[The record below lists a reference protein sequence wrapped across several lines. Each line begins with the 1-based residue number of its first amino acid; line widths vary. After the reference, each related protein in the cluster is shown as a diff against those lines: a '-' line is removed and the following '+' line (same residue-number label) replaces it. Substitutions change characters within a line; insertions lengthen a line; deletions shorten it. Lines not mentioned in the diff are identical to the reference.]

1 MKANDTSHRTAAD
14 RSLLGRLG
22 RFTVRRRWYV
32 IGAWAVLLAV
42 MASFASGLTDRLGSG
57 GFEVPGSQSLAV
69 QRDLENRF
77 ANQFPTTALVTVH
90 SRSSTVDDPAYRAVV
105 EGIAGRVRAIPN
117 VGAVESFASTG
128 SPAFVSPDRRTTYL
142 VAGLEGSQNTQLE
155 TVPTVAEASRTG
167 VPSGFEVETGGGA
180 AFYQRLNEISRHDL
194 ERAELV
200 SFPITLLVLLLAF
213 TSLVAAGLPIML
225 ALVSLG
231 VTLGALYFLA
241 GITDMN
247 VYVTN
252 TASIVG
258 IGVGIDYALFV
269 VTRFREEL
277 RRGRSVAE
285 AVPVTL
291 ATSGRAVALS
301 GATVIVALAGMFLVD
316 IQAFRSMAIGSMSVV
331 AVAVLAAVTL
341 LPAVLSLVGHWV
353 DRLRLP
359 LLRPR
364 GAAGEGFWHRW
375 AVGIMRRPWA
385 FTAAALVALLV
396 MAVPFAG
403 IRLGQPGA
411 AILPADESPRLATE
425 RLAAEFGAG
434 VTGPMEILV
443 DTPGGAGTRAN
454 LERVDRLT
462 RAVQADQAVVAV
474 QSLTAVLPRA
484 GLDAHATLYADGP
497 QGVDPRLAPA
507 VTGLAN
513 WDRGADLARITVVTR
528 DAPESE
534 AAEDL
539 VDRVRDQYVPA
550 AALESQARVGGATAL
565 NLDLAREI
573 SGQLPVVVLA
583 VLALSFVLLAMAFRS
598 LVLPLQAIAMN
609 LLSVGAA
616 YGLIVAVFQW
626 GWGEQLL
633 GFTSEGHIEVFVP
646 LFLFSILFG
655 LSMDY
660 EVFLLSRIREE
671 YLRSGDNELAVA
683 RGLENTARTI
693 TSAAL
698 VMVTVFAAFAA
709 GRLVPFK
716 EMGFGLAVA
725 VLIDATLVRTILV
738 PAVMRLVGR
747 RNWWMPRAV
756 DRWLPTIA
764 LETSSE
770 ERPADRPR
778 APASRV

>member
-1 MKANDTSHRTAAD
+1 MN
-14 RSLLGRLG
+14 SLLGRLG
-22 RFTVRRRWYV
+22 SFTVRRRWYV
-32 IGAWAVLLAV
+32 IGAWVVLLAV
-42 MASFASGLTDRLGSG
+42 MASFASGLQDRLGSG

-69 QRDLENRF
+69 QRDLEHRF

-90 SRSSTVDDPAYRAVV
+90 DQARTVDDPAFRAVV
-105 EGIAGRVRAIPN
+105 EGVATR
-117 VGAVESFASTG
+117 VGAVPGVGGVSSFLSTG

-142 VAGLEGSQNTQLE
+142 VAGLTGDQNAQLA
-155 TVPTVAEASRTG
+155 TVPSVAEAAREG
-167 VPSGFEVETGGGA
+167 VPATVEVETGGAA
-180 AFYQRLNEISRHDL
+180 AFYERLNEISRHDL
-194 ERAELV
+194 EQAERV
-200 SFPITLLVLLLAF
+200 SFPITLIVLLLAF

-277 RRGRSVAE
+277 RRGRPVAE
-285 AVPVTL
+285 AVPITL

-331 AVAVLAAVTL
+331 AVAVLAAITL

-353 DRLRLP
+353 DRLRIP
-359 LLRPR
+359 VLRPR
-364 GAAGEGFWHRW
+364 VAEGEGFWHRW
-375 AVGIMRRPWA
+375 ALRIMRRPWA
-385 FTAAALVALLV
+385 FIAAALAVLLV
-396 MAVPFAG
+396 LAVPFAG

-411 AILPADESPRLATE
+411 AILPADESPRLASE

-462 RAVQADQAVVAV
+462 RALKGDEAAVSV

-484 GLDAHATLYADGP
+484 DLDAYTKLYAG
-497 QGVDPRLAPA
+497 GLKGIDPELAPA
-507 VTGLAN
+507 VAGLAN

-534 AAEDL
+534 AAEGL
-539 VDRVRDQYVPA
+539 VDRVRDEYIPA
-550 AALESQARVGGATAL
+550 AGLAGQARVGGSTAN

-671 YLRSGDNELAVA
+671 YLRTGDNQLAVA
-683 RGLENTARTI
+683 RGLESTARTI

-747 RNWWMPRAV
+747 WNWWMPAWL
-756 DRWLPTIA
+756 DRWLPRIA
-764 LETSSE
+764 LETADEAQPSHRTRE
-770 ERPADRPR
+770 PAGI
-778 APASRV
+778 

>member
-1 MKANDTSHRTAAD
+1 MN
-14 RSLLGRLG
+14 SLLGRLG
-22 RFTVRRRWYV
+22 AFTVRRRWFV

-69 QRDLENRF
+69 QRDLEQRF
-77 ANQFPTTALVTVH
+77 ANQFPTTALVTVLDGA
-90 SRSSTVDDPAYRAVV
+90 RTVDDPAFRAVV
-105 EGIAGRVRAIPN
+105 EGIATRVGEVPD
-117 VGAVESFASTG
+117 VGGVESVVSTG
-128 SPAFVSPDRRTTYL
+128 GPAFVSPDQHTTYL
-142 VAGLEGSQNTQLE
+142 VVGLSGDQNTQLD
-155 TVPTVAEASRTG
+155 TAPAVAEAARRDVPAG
-167 VPSGFEVETGGGA
+167 VEVEVGGGA
-180 AFYQRLNEISRHDL
+180 AFYERMNEISRHDL
-194 ERAELV
+194 EQAERV
-200 SFPITLLVLLLAF
+200 SFPITLLVLLIAF

-277 RRGRSVAE
+277 RRGRPIAE

-291 ATSGRAVALS
+291 ATSGRAVVLS

-316 IQAFRSMAIGSMSVV
+316 IQAFRSMAVGSMSVV

-353 DRLRLP
+353 DRLRIPLP
-359 LLRPR
+359 RSR
-364 GAAGEGFWHRW
+364 ASAGEGFWHRW
-375 AVGIMRRPWA
+375 AVRIMRRPWA
-385 FTAAALVALLV
+385 FTAAALAVLLLL
-396 MAVPFAG
+396 AVPFAS
-403 IRLGQPGA
+403 IRLGQPGSS
-411 AILPADESPRLATE
+411 ILPADESPRLASE
-425 RLAAEFGAG
+425 RLAADFGAG

-462 RAVQADQAVVAV
+462 RALQADPGVASA
-474 QSLTAVLPRA
+474 QSLTAVLPDA
-484 GLDAHATLYADGP
+484 NLDTYTGLYANGLA
-497 QGVDPRLAPA
+497 GIDPKLAPA
-507 VTGLAN
+507 VAGLAN
-513 WDRGADLARITVVTR
+513 WDRGADLARITVIAKV
-528 DAPESE
+528 APESE
-534 AAEDL
+534 AAEAL
-539 VDRVRDQYVPA
+539 LDRVRDQYIPA
-550 AALESQARVGGATAL
+550 AGLTGQAKVGGSTAL
-565 NLDLAREI
+565 NVDLAREI
-573 SGQLPVVVLA
+573 SSQLPVVVLA
-583 VLALSFVLLAMAFRS
+583 VLALSFVLLTMAFRS

-671 YLRSGDNELAVA
+671 YLRTGDNQLAVA
-683 RGLENTARTI
+683 RGLESTARTI

-725 VLIDATLVRTILV
+725 VLIDATIVRTILV

-747 RNWWMPRAV
+747 WNWWMPGWL
-756 DRWLPTIA
+756 DRWLPRIA
-764 LETSSE
+764 LEMAEE
-770 ERPADRPR
+770 ERPAPR
-778 APASRV
+778 TREPAGI

>member
-1 MKANDTSHRTAAD
+1 MNAIQEPARTPAE

-32 IGAWAVLLAV
+32 IAAWAVLLVV
-42 MASFASGLTDRLGSG
+42 MGTFASGLQDRLGSG
-57 GFEVPGSQSLAV
+57 GFEVPGSQSLAA
-69 QRDLENRF
+69 QRDLERRF

-90 SRSSTVDDPAYRAVV
+90 DGSRTVDDPAYRALV
-105 EGIAGRVRAIPN
+105 EAIAARVRAVPN
-117 VGAVESFASTG
+117 VGGVESFLTSG
-128 SPAFVSPDRRTTYL
+128 SPAFVSPDRHTTYL
-142 VAGLEGSQNTQLE
+142 VAGLSGSQNTQLD
-155 TVPTVAEASRTG
+155 TAPQVAEAARRDLPAG
-167 VPSGFEVETGGGA
+167 VDLQTGGNA

-194 ERAELV
+194 EQAERV

-213 TSLVAAGLPIML
+213 TSLVAAGLPVML

-241 GITDMN
+241 GVTDMN

-277 RRGRSVAE
+277 GRGRPVAE

-331 AVAVLAAVTL
+331 AVAVLAAITL
-341 LPAVLSLVGHWV
+341 LPAVLSLVGNWV
-353 DRLRLP
+353 NRLRIP
-359 LLRPR
+359 MVGRR
-364 GAAGEGFWHRW
+364 RAAGEGFWHRW
-375 AVGIMRRPWA
+375 AVGIMRRPLA
-385 FTAAALVALLV
+385 SVAVALALLVAL
-396 MAVPFAG
+396 AVPFAG

-434 VTGPMEILV
+434 VTGPMEIVV
-443 DTPGGAGTRAN
+443 DTPGGAGTPAN
-454 LERVDRLT
+454 LARVDRLT
-462 RAVQADQAVVAV
+462 RALRADQAVAGV
-474 QSLTAVLPRA
+474 QSLTSVLP
-484 GLDAHATLYADGP
+484 GGDLDGYARLYAGGLA
-497 QGVDPRLAPA
+497 GVRPELAPA
-507 VTGLAN
+507 VAGLAN

-528 DAPESE
+528 DAPQSQ

-539 VDRVRDQYVPA
+539 VDRVRDRYLPA
-550 AALESQARVGGATAL
+550 AGLAGQARVGGTTAL

-573 SGQLPVVVLA
+573 SGQLPVVVLT

-626 GWGEQLL
+626 GWGERLL

-671 YLRSGDNELAVA
+671 YLRSGDNQLAVA
-683 RGLENTARTI
+683 RGLERTARTI

-716 EMGFGLAVA
+716 EMGLGLAAA

-747 RNWWMPRAV
+747 HNWWMPSAV
-756 DRWLPTIA
+756 DRWLPAIA
-764 LETSSE
+764 LE
-770 ERPADRPR
+770 
-778 APASRV
+778 APAEDVPARRTREPAEV

>member
-1 MKANDTSHRTAAD
+1 MNSWF
-14 RSLLGRLG
+14 GRLG
-22 RFTVRRRWYV
+22 AFTVRRRWFV
-32 IGAWAVLLAV
+32 IGAWVVLLAV
-42 MASFASGLTDRLGSG
+42 MASFAPGLQDRLGSG
-57 GFEVPGSQSLAV
+57 GFEVPGSQSQAV
-69 QRDLENRF
+69 QRDLERRF
-77 ANQFPTTALVTVH
+77 AGQFTATALVTVH
-90 SRSSTVDDPAYRAVV
+90 DPARTVDDPAFRSVV
-105 EGIAGRVRAIPN
+105 EGIATR
-117 VGAVESFASTG
+117 VGAVPEVGGVASFLSTG
-128 SPAFVSPDRRTTYL
+128 SPAFVSPDRHTTYL
-142 VAGLEGSQNTQLE
+142 VVGLSGDQNTQLD
-155 TVPTVAEASRTG
+155 TAPAVAEAARSG
-167 VPSGFEVETGGGA
+167 VPGGVELEVGGA
-180 AFYQRLNEISRHDL
+180 AAFYERFNTISRDDL
-194 ERAELV
+194 EQAERV
-200 SFPITLLVLLLAF
+200 SFPITLVVLLLAF

-277 RRGRSVAE
+277 RRGRRPVAE
-285 AVPVTL
+285 AIPITL

-331 AVAVLAAVTL
+331 AVAVLAAITL

-353 DRLRLP
+353 DRLRIP
-359 LLRPR
+359 VLRPR
-364 GAAGEGFWHRW
+364 AAEGEGFWHRW
-375 AVGIMRRPWA
+375 AVRIMRRPWA
-385 FTAAALVALLV
+385 FMAAALMVLV
-396 MAVPFAG
+396 VLAVPFAR

-425 RLAAEFGAG
+425 RLATEFGAG
-434 VTGPMEILV
+434 VTGPVEILV
-443 DTPGGAGTRAN
+443 DTPGGAGSRAN
-454 LERVDRLT
+454 LERVDRLS
-462 RAVQADQAVVAV
+462 RAVAADEAAASV

-484 GLDAHATLYADGP
+484 DLDAYTKLYAGGLDGI
-497 QGVDPRLAPA
+497 DPKLAPA
-507 VTGLAN
+507 VAGLAN

-528 DAPESE
+528 DAPESA
-534 AAEDL
+534 AAEAL
-539 VDRVRDQYVPA
+539 VDRTRDQYIPA
-550 AALESQARVGGATAL
+550 AGLAGSARVGGATAL
-565 NLDLAREI
+565 NLDLSREI

-660 EVFLLSRIREE
+660 EVFLLSRIRE
-671 YLRSGDNELAVA
+671 
-683 RGLENTARTI
+683 
-693 TSAAL
+693 
-698 VMVTVFAAFAA
+698 
-709 GRLVPFK
+709 
-716 EMGFGLAVA
+716 
-725 VLIDATLVRTILV
+725 
-738 PAVMRLVGR
+738 
-747 RNWWMPRAV
+747 
-756 DRWLPTIA
+756 
-764 LETSSE
+764 
-770 ERPADRPR
+770 
-778 APASRV
+778 

>member
-1 MKANDTSHRTAAD
+1 MN
-14 RSLLGRLG
+14 SLLGRLG
-22 RFTVRRRWYV
+22 AFTVRRRWWV
-32 IGAWAVLLAV
+32 IGAWVVLLAV
-42 MASFASGLTDRLGSG
+42 MASFASGLTGRLGSG

-69 QRDLENRF
+69 QRDLEQRF
-77 ANQFPTTALVTVH
+77 ANQFPTTALITVH
-90 SRSSTVDDPAYRAVV
+90 DDTRTVDDPAIRAVV
-105 EGIAGRVRAIPN
+105 EGIATRVQAVPN
-117 VGAVESFASTG
+117 VGGVESFVSSG

-142 VAGLEGSQNTQLE
+142 VAGLSGDQNTQLD
-155 TVPTVAEASRTG
+155 TVPEVAAAAREG
-167 VPSGFEVETGGGA
+167 VPAGVEVETGGAA
-180 AFYQRLNEISRHDL
+180 AFYERMNEISRHDL
-194 ERAELV
+194 EQAERV
-200 SFPITLLVLLLAF
+200 SFPITLVVLLLAF
-213 TSLVAAGLPIML
+213 SSLVAAGLPIML

-231 VTLGALYFLA
+231 VTLGVLYFLA

-331 AVAVLAAVTL
+331 AVAVLAAITL

-353 DRLRLP
+353 DRLRIP
-359 LLRPR
+359 VLRPR
-364 GAAGEGFWHRW
+364 ATEGEGFWHRW
-375 AVGIMRRPWA
+375 AIRIMRRPWA
-385 FTAAALVALLV
+385 FTAAALAVLLV
-396 MAVPFAG
+396 LAVPFAG
-403 IRLGQPGA
+403 IRLGQPGSS
-411 AILPADESPRLATE
+411 ILPADESPRLATE

-443 DTPGGAGTRAN
+443 DTPGGAGTQAN

-462 RAVQADQAVVAV
+462 RALQGDEAAASV
-474 QSLTAVLPRA
+474 QSLTSVLPRA
-484 GLDAHATLYADGP
+484 DLDAYTRLYASGLN
-497 QGVDPRLAPA
+497 GVDPKLAPA
-507 VTGLAN
+507 VAGLAN

-528 DAPESE
+528 EEPESE
-534 AAEDL
+534 AAEGL
-539 VDRVRDQYVPA
+539 LDRVRDELVPA
-550 AALESQARVGGATAL
+550 AGLAGQARVGGATAL
-565 NLDLAREI
+565 NVDLAREI
-573 SGQLPVVVLA
+573 SGQLPVVVLS

-616 YGLIVAVFQW
+616 YGLIVATFQW
-626 GWGEQLL
+626 GWGESLL

-671 YLRSGDNELAVA
+671 YLRTGDNELAVA
-683 RGLENTARTI
+683 RGLESTARTI

-747 RNWWMPRAV
+747 WNWWMPAWL
-756 DRWLPTIA
+756 DRWLPRIA
-764 LETSSE
+764 LETSKE
-770 ERPADRPR
+770 DR
-778 APASRV
+778 PASRPREPVGS

>member
-1 MKANDTSHRTAAD
+1 M
-14 RSLLGRLG
+14 
-22 RFTVRRRWYV
+22 
-32 IGAWAVLLAV
+32 
-42 MASFASGLTDRLGSG
+42 
-57 GFEVPGSQSLAV
+57 
-69 QRDLENRF
+69 
-77 ANQFPTTALVTVH
+77 
-90 SRSSTVDDPAYRAVV
+90 
-105 EGIAGRVRAIPN
+105 
-117 VGAVESFASTG
+117 
-128 SPAFVSPDRRTTYL
+128 
-142 VAGLEGSQNTQLE
+142 
-155 TVPTVAEASRTG
+155 
-167 VPSGFEVETGGGA
+167 
-180 AFYQRLNEISRHDL
+180 
-194 ERAELV
+194 
-200 SFPITLLVLLLAF
+200 
-213 TSLVAAGLPIML
+213 
-225 ALVSLG
+225 
-231 VTLGALYFLA
+231 
-241 GITDMN
+241 
-247 VYVTN
+247 
-252 TASIVG
+252 
-258 IGVGIDYALFV
+258 
-269 VTRFREEL
+269 
-277 RRGRSVAE
+277 
-285 AVPVTL
+285 
-291 ATSGRAVALS
+291 
-301 GATVIVALAGMFLVD
+301 
-316 IQAFRSMAIGSMSVV
+316 
-331 AVAVLAAVTL
+331 
-341 LPAVLSLVGHWV
+341 LSLVGHWV
-353 DRLRLP
+353 DRLRIP
-359 LLRPR
+359 VLRPR
-364 GAAGEGFWHRW
+364 VAEGEGFWHRW
-375 AVGIMRRPWA
+375 AVRIMRRPWA
-385 FTAAALVALLV
+385 FIAAALAVLLV
-396 MAVPFAG
+396 LAVPFAG

-411 AILPADESPRLATE
+411 AILPADESPRLASE

-462 RAVQADQAVVAV
+462 RALKGDEAAVSV

-484 GLDAHATLYADGP
+484 DLDAYTKLYAG
-497 QGVDPRLAPA
+497 GLKGIDPELAPA
-507 VTGLAN
+507 VAGLAN

-534 AAEDL
+534 AAEGL
-539 VDRVRDQYVPA
+539 VDRVRDEYIPA
-550 AALESQARVGGATAL
+550 AGLAGQARVGGSTAN

-671 YLRSGDNELAVA
+671 YLHTGDNQLAVA
-683 RGLENTARTI
+683 RGLESTARTI

-747 RNWWMPRAV
+747 WNWWMPAWL
-756 DRWLPTIA
+756 DRWLPRIA
-764 LETSSE
+764 LETADEAQPSQRTRE
-770 ERPADRPR
+770 PAGI
-778 APASRV
+778 

>member
-1 MKANDTSHRTAAD
+1 MEVIETTRRAPAPRG
-14 RSLLGRLG
+14 LLGRLG

-42 MASFASGLTDRLGSG
+42 MGTFASGLQDRLGSG

-69 QRDLENRF
+69 QRDLERRF
-77 ANQFPTTALVTVH
+77 AHQFPATALVTVH
-90 SRSSTVDDPAYRAVV
+90 DPTRTVDDPAFRATVQGV
-105 EGIAGRVRAIPN
+105 AARVAGVAN
-117 VGAVESFASTG
+117 VGGVESWLTTG
-128 SPAFVSPDRRTTYL
+128 SPAFVSPDRHTTYL
-142 VAGLEGSQNTQLE
+142 VAGLAGSQNTQLD
-155 TVPTVAEASRTG
+155 TAPKVAEAARSGLPAG
-167 VPSGFEVETGGGA
+167 VEVQTGGSA
-180 AFYQRLNEISRHDL
+180 AFFARVNEISRHDL
-194 ERAELV
+194 EQAERV

-213 TSLVAAGLPIML
+213 ASVVAAGVPVML

-241 GITDMN
+241 GLTDMN

-277 RRGRSVAE
+277 RRGLPVAE

-331 AVAVLAAVTL
+331 AVAVLGAITL
-341 LPAVLSLVGHWV
+341 LPAVLSLVGGWV
-353 DRLRLP
+353 DRLRIP
-359 LLRPR
+359 ALRPPA
-364 GAAGEGFWHRW
+364 AAGEGFWHRW
-375 AVGIMRRPWA
+375 AVRIMRRPVA
-385 FTAAALVALLV
+385 FGAVALALLV
-396 MAVPFAG
+396 TLAVPFSA

-411 AILPADESPRLATE
+411 AILPSGESPRLATE
-425 RLAAEFGAG
+425 RLAASFGAG

-443 DTPGGAGTRAN
+443 DAPGGAGTRAN
-454 LERVDRLT
+454 LDRVDRLT
-462 RAVQADQAVVAV
+462 RMLQADQAVASV
-474 QSLTAVLPRA
+474 QSLTAVLPGTDLNAYAR
-484 GLDAHATLYADGP
+484 LYAR
-497 QGVDPRLAPA
+497 GVDGVGPRLAPA
-507 VTGLAN
+507 VAGLAN
-513 WDRGADLARITVVTR
+513 WDRGADLARITVVGR
-528 DAPESE
+528 DAPQSD
-534 AAEDL
+534 AAERL
-539 VDRVRDQYVPA
+539 VDRVRDGYVPA
-550 AALESQARVGGATAL
+550 AGLAGQARVGGTTAL
-565 NLDLAREI
+565 NLDLSREI

-598 LVLPLQAIAMN
+598 LVLPLQAIVMN

-626 GWGEQLL
+626 GWGESLL

-660 EVFLLSRIREE
+660 QVFLLSRVREE
-671 YLRSGDNELAVA
+671 YLRAGDNQLAVA
-683 RGLENTARTI
+683 RGLESTARTI

-716 EMGFGLAVA
+716 EMGLGLAAA

-747 RNWWMPRAV
+747 YNWWMPRAV
-756 DRWLPTIA
+756 DRWLPAIA
-764 LETSSE
+764 LEPSGEAT
-770 ERPADRPR
+770 PDG
-778 APASRV
+778 RVREPVGV

>member
-1 MKANDTSHRTAAD
+1 
-14 RSLLGRLG
+14 
-22 RFTVRRRWYV
+22 
-32 IGAWAVLLAV
+32 
-42 MASFASGLTDRLGSG
+42 
-57 GFEVPGSQSLAV
+57 
-69 QRDLENRF
+69 
-77 ANQFPTTALVTVH
+77 
-90 SRSSTVDDPAYRAVV
+90 
-105 EGIAGRVRAIPN
+105 
-117 VGAVESFASTG
+117 
-128 SPAFVSPDRRTTYL
+128 
-142 VAGLEGSQNTQLE
+142 
-155 TVPTVAEASRTG
+155 
-167 VPSGFEVETGGGA
+167 
-180 AFYQRLNEISRHDL
+180 
-194 ERAELV
+194 
-200 SFPITLLVLLLAF
+200 
-213 TSLVAAGLPIML
+213 
-225 ALVSLG
+225 
-231 VTLGALYFLA
+231 
-241 GITDMN
+241 
-247 VYVTN
+247 
-252 TASIVG
+252 
-258 IGVGIDYALFV
+258 V

-277 RRGRSVAE
+277 RRGRPVAE

-331 AVAVLAAVTL
+331 AVAVLAAITL

-353 DRLRLP
+353 DRLRIP
-359 LLRPR
+359 VLRPR
-364 GAAGEGFWHRW
+364 ATTGEGFWHRW
-375 AVGIMRRPWA
+375 AVGIMRRPLA
-385 FTAAALVALLV
+385 FIAVALALLVAL
-396 MAVPFAG
+396 AVPFTA

-425 RLAAEFGAG
+425 RLATEFGAG

-454 LERVDRLT
+454 LERVERLT
-462 RAVQADQAVVAV
+462 RALRADPAVAGV
-474 QSLTAVLPRA
+474 QSLTAVLPDT
-484 GLDAHATLYADGP
+484 GLDSYGRLYARGLA
-497 QGVDPRLAPA
+497 GVDPRLAPA
-507 VTGLAN
+507 VAGLAN

-528 DAPESE
+528 DAPQSE
-534 AAEDL
+534 AAQDL
-539 VDRVRDQYVPA
+539 VDRVRDRYAPA
-550 AALESQARVGGATAL
+550 ASLAGQARVGGTTAL

-573 SGQLPVVVLA
+573 SGQLPVVVLT

-598 LVLPLQAIAMN
+598 LLLPLQAIVMN

-626 GWGEQLL
+626 GWGERLL

-671 YLRSGDNELAVA
+671 YLRSGDNQLAVA
-683 RGLENTARTI
+683 RGLERTARTI

-716 EMGFGLAVA
+716 EMGLGLAAA

-738 PAVMRLVGR
+738 PATMRLVGR

-764 LETSSE
+764 LEAPE
-770 ERPADRPR
+770 ADVQAGRAREPAG
-778 APASRV
+778 V

>member
-1 MKANDTSHRTAAD
+1 MNARDTTRRTALE

-32 IGAWAVLLAV
+32 IAAWAVLLAV
-42 MASFASGLTDRLGSG
+42 MASFASGLQDRLGSG

-69 QRDLENRF
+69 QRDLERRF

-90 SRSSTVDDPAYRAVV
+90 DETRSVDDPAFRAVV
-105 EGIAGRVRAIPN
+105 EGVAARVRAVPD
-117 VGAVESFASTG
+117 VGGVESFITTG

-142 VAGLEGSQNTQLE
+142 VAGLSGDQNTQLD
-155 TVPTVAEASRTG
+155 TAPKVAEAARADVPAG
-167 VPSGFEVETGGGA
+167 VEVETGGGA
-180 AFYQRLNEISRHDL
+180 AFFERLNEISRHDL
-194 ERAELV
+194 EQAERV

-241 GITDMN
+241 GVTDMN

-277 RRGRSVAE
+277 RRGRAVAE
-285 AVPVTL
+285 AVAVTL

-331 AVAVLAAVTL
+331 AVAVLAAITL

-364 GAAGEGFWHRW
+364 TVEGEGFWHRW
-375 AVGIMRRPWA
+375 AVRIMRRPWA
-385 FTAAALVALLV
+385 FMAAALVVLVV

-411 AILPADESPRLATE
+411 TILPADESPRLATE

-462 RAVQADQAVVAV
+462 RALQADQAAVSV

-484 GLDAHATLYADGP
+484 DLDASVRLYANGLDGI
-497 QGVDPRLAPA
+497 DPELAPA
-507 VTGLAN
+507 VAGLAN
-513 WDRGADLARITVVTR
+513 WDRGADLARIMVVTR

-534 AAEDL
+534 AAEGL
-539 VDRVRDQYVPA
+539 VDRARDQYVPA
-550 AALESQARVGGATAL
+550 AGLEGQARVGGATAL

-573 SGQLPVVVLA
+573 SGQLPVVVLT

-683 RGLENTARTI
+683 RGLESTARTI

-725 VLIDATLVRTILV
+725 VLIDAALVRTILV
-738 PAVMRLVGR
+738 PAVMRVVGR
-747 RNWWMPRAV
+747 RNWWMPRWV

-764 LETSSE
+764 LETSE
-770 ERPADRPR
+770 EDRPTR
-778 APASRV
+778 RSREPAGI

>member
-1 MKANDTSHRTAAD
+1 MNASDRTQRNPVD

-22 RFTVRRRWYV
+22 SFTVRRRWYV
-32 IGAWAVLLAV
+32 IAAWAVLLAV
-42 MASFASGLTDRLGSG
+42 MGTFASGLQDRLGSG

-69 QRDLENRF
+69 QRDLEQRF

-90 SRSSTVDDPAYRAVV
+90 DGARAVDEPAYRAVV
-105 EGIAGRVRAIPN
+105 QGIAAR
-117 VGAVESFASTG
+117 VGAVPDVGGVESFISTG
-128 SPAFVSPDRRTTYL
+128 SSAFVSPDRRTTYL
-142 VAGLEGSQNTQLE
+142 VVGLSGSQNTQLDTAPE
-155 TVPTVAEASRTG
+155 VAEAARRDVPAG
-167 VPSGFEVETGGGA
+167 VEVQTGGSA
-180 AFYQRLNEISRHDL
+180 AFYERLNEISRHDL
-194 ERAELV
+194 EQAERV

-213 TSLVAAGLPIML
+213 TSLVAAGLPLML

-241 GITDMN
+241 GVTDMN

-277 RRGRSVAE
+277 GRGRSVAQ
-285 AVPVTL
+285 AVPITL

-331 AVAVLAAVTL
+331 AVAVLAAITL
-341 LPAVLSLVGHWV
+341 LPAVLSLVGGWV
-353 DRLRLP
+353 NRLRIPALH
-359 LLRPR
+359 PR
-364 GAAGEGFWHRW
+364 AAVGQGFWHRW

-385 FTAAALVALLV
+385 FTAAALVVLIAL
-396 MAVPFAG
+396 AVPFAA

-434 VTGPMEILV
+434 VTGPMEIVV
-443 DTPGGAGTRAN
+443 DTPGGAGSRAN

-462 RAVQADQAVVAV
+462 RAVQADQAAVGV

-484 GLDAHATLYADGP
+484 DLDTYAKLYAGGLN
-497 QGVDPRLAPA
+497 GVDSKLAPA
-507 VTGLAN
+507 VAGLAN
-513 WDRGADLARITVVTR
+513 WSRGADLARITVVPR
-528 DAPESE
+528 DPPESE
-534 AAEDL
+534 AAEGL
-539 VDRVRDQYVPA
+539 VDRVRDRYVPA
-550 AALESQARVGGATAL
+550 AGLAGQARVSGATAL

-626 GWGEQLL
+626 GWGERLL

-683 RGLENTARTI
+683 RGLESTARTI

-716 EMGFGLAVA
+716 EMGLGLAAA

-764 LETSSE
+764 LEAPDEDTSVP
-770 ERPADRPR
+770 RTRDR
-778 APASRV
+778 AGV

>member
-1 MKANDTSHRTAAD
+1 MN
-14 RSLLGRLG
+14 SLLGRLG
-22 RFTVRRRWYV
+22 AFTVRRRWYV
-32 IGAWAVLLAV
+32 IGAWVVLLAV

-69 QRDLENRF
+69 QRDLERRF

-90 SRSSTVDDPAYRAVV
+90 DEARTVDDPAFRSVV
-105 EGIAGRVRAIPN
+105 EGIATRVGAVPN
-117 VGAVESFASTG
+117 VGAVSSFASTG

-142 VAGLEGSQNTQLE
+142 VAGLTGDQNTQLD
-155 TVPTVAEASRTG
+155 TAPAVAEAAREG
-167 VPSGFEVETGGGA
+167 VPEGVEVETGGAA
-180 AFYQRLNEISRHDL
+180 AFYQRMNEISRHDL
-194 ERAELV
+194 EQAERV
-200 SFPITLLVLLLAF
+200 SFPITLVVLLLAF

-231 VTLGALYFLA
+231 VTLGVLYFLA
-241 GITDMN
+241 GVTEMN

-277 RRGRSVAE
+277 RRGRTVAE
-285 AVPVTL
+285 AAPIPL
-291 ATSGRAVALS
+291 APSGRAVALS

-331 AVAVLAAVTL
+331 AVAVLAAITL

-353 DRLRLP
+353 DRLRIP

-364 GAAGEGFWHRW
+364 ATEGEGFWHRW
-375 AVGIMRRPWA
+375 AVRIMRRPWA
-385 FTAAALVALLV
+385 FMAAALAVLLLL
-396 MAVPFAG
+396 AVPFAG

-411 AILPADESPRLATE
+411 AILPEEESPRLAAE

-434 VTGPMEILV
+434 G
-443 DTPGGAGTRAN
+443 
-454 LERVDRLT
+454 
-462 RAVQADQAVVAV
+462 
-474 QSLTAVLPRA
+474 
-484 GLDAHATLYADGP
+484 
-497 QGVDPRLAPA
+497 
-507 VTGLAN
+507 
-513 WDRGADLARITVVTR
+513 
-528 DAPESE
+528 
-534 AAEDL
+534 L
-539 VDRVRDQYVPA
+539 VDRVRDELIPA
-550 AALESQARVGGATAL
+550 AGLAGQARVGGATAL

-573 SGQLPVVVLA
+573 SGQLPVVGLA

-609 LLSVGAA
+609 LLSVGTA

-626 GWGEQLL
+626 GWGESLL

-671 YLRSGDNELAVA
+671 YLRTGDNELAVA
-683 RGLENTARTI
+683 RGLESTARTI

-716 EMGFGLAVA
+716 EMGFGLAVV

-738 PAVMRLVGR
+738 PAVMRLAGR
-747 RNWWMPRAV
+747 WNWWMPAWL
-756 DRWLPTIA
+756 DRWLPRIA
-764 LETSSE
+764 LETADE
-770 ERPADRPR
+770 GQPAGRVR
-778 APASRV
+778 EPAGT

>member
-1 MKANDTSHRTAAD
+1 MN
-14 RSLLGRLG
+14 SLLGRLG
-22 RFTVRRRWYV
+22 TFTVRRRWYV
-32 IGAWAVLLAV
+32 IGAWVVLLAV
-42 MASFASGLTDRLGSG
+42 MGSFASGLQDRLGSG

-69 QRDLENRF
+69 NHDLERRF

-90 SRSSTVDDPAYRAVV
+90 DPARTVDDPAFKAVV
-105 EGIAGRVRAIPN
+105 EGIATRVKAVPN
-117 VGAVESFASTG
+117 VGGVESFASSG
-128 SPAFVSPDRRTTYL
+128 SPAFVSPDRHTTYL
-142 VAGLEGSQNTQLE
+142 VAGLSGDQNTQLD
-155 TVPTVAEASRTG
+155 TAPAVAEAARLDLPAT
-167 VPSGFEVETGGGA
+167 VEVQTGGA
-180 AFYQRLNEISRHDL
+180 AAFYERLNTISRDDL
-194 ERAELV
+194 EQAERV
-200 SFPITLLVLLLAF
+200 SFPITLLVLLVAF

-241 GITDMN
+241 GVTDMN

-277 RRGRSVAE
+277 RRGRPVAE
-285 AVPVTL
+285 AVPLAL

-331 AVAVLAAVTL
+331 AVAVLAAITL

-353 DRLRLP
+353 DRLRIP
-359 LLRPR
+359 LLRG
-364 GAAGEGFWHRW
+364 GAADGESFWHRW
-375 AVGIMRRPWA
+375 AIRIMRRPLA
-385 FTAAALVALLV
+385 FLAAALVVLLV
-396 MAVPFAG
+396 LAVPFAG

-411 AILPADESPRLATE
+411 AVLPAGESPRLASE

-434 VTGPMEILV
+434 VTGPTEILV

-462 RAVQADQAVVAV
+462 QALKADGAAAGV
-474 QSLTAVLPRA
+474 QSLTSVLPNT
-484 GLDAHATLYADGP
+484 GLDAYTRLYAGGLDGI
-497 QGVDPRLAPA
+497 DPKLAPA
-507 VTGLAN
+507 VAGLAN
-513 WDRGADLARITVVTR
+513 WARGADLARITVVTR
-528 DAPESE
+528 DAPESQ
-534 AAEDL
+534 AADDL
-539 VDRVRDQYVPA
+539 VDRIRDQYIPA
-550 AALESQARVGGATAL
+550 AGLAGQARVGGATAS

-573 SGQLPVVVLA
+573 SGQLPVVVLS

-626 GWGEQLL
+626 GWGEQVL

-671 YLRSGDNELAVA
+671 YLRTGDNQLAVA
-683 RGLENTARTI
+683 RGLESTARTI

-747 RNWWMPRAV
+747 WNWWMPSWL
-756 DRWLPTIA
+756 DRWLPRIS
-764 LETSSE
+764 LETSE
-770 ERPADRPR
+770 EAAPVARTREPAGI
-778 APASRV
+778 

>member
-1 MKANDTSHRTAAD
+1 MN
-14 RSLLGRLG
+14 SLMGRLG
-22 RFTVRRRWYV
+22 AFTVRRRWYV
-32 IGAWAVLLAV
+32 IGAWVVLLAV
-42 MASFASGLTDRLGSG
+42 MASFASGLQDRLGSG

-69 QRDLENRF
+69 QRDLEQRF

-90 SRSSTVDDPAYRAVV
+90 DDARTVDDPAFRSVV
-105 EGIAGRVRAIPN
+105 EQIAARVEAVPG
-117 VGAVESFASTG
+117 VGGVVSFASTG
-128 SPAFVSPDRRTTYL
+128 SPSFVSPDRRTTYL
-142 VAGLEGSQNTQLE
+142 VAGLTGDQNTQLE
-155 TVPTVAEASRTG
+155 TAPKVVEAARAGAPDG
-167 VPSGFEVETGGGA
+167 VEVEVGGA
-180 AFYQRLNEISRHDL
+180 AAFYERMNEISRHDL
-194 ERAELV
+194 EQAERV
-200 SFPITLLVLLLAF
+200 SFPITLVVLLLAF

-277 RRGRSVAE
+277 RRGRPVAE
-285 AVPVTL
+285 AVPMTL
-291 ATSGRAVALS
+291 ATSGRAVVLS

-316 IQAFRSMAIGSMSVV
+316 IQAFRSMAVGSMSVV
-331 AVAVLAAVTL
+331 AVAVLAAITL

-353 DRLRLP
+353 DRLRIP

-364 GAAGEGFWHRW
+364 AVEGEGFWHRW
-375 AVGIMRRPWA
+375 AVRIMRRPWA
-385 FTAAALVALLV
+385 FMAAALAVLLLL
-396 MAVPFAG
+396 AVPFAG

-411 AILPADESPRLATE
+411 SILPEDESPRLAAE
-425 RLAAEFGAG
+425 RLAADFGAG

-454 LERVDRLT
+454 LERVDELT
-462 RAVQADQAVVAV
+462 TALKADQAVAGV
-474 QSLTAVLPRA
+474 QSLTSVLPNA
-484 GLDAHATLYADGP
+484 GLEAYTRLYGNGLA
-497 QGVDPRLAPA
+497 GVEPELAPA
-507 VTGLAN
+507 VAGLAN
-513 WDRGADLARITVVTR
+513 WDRGADLARITVIAQ
-528 DAPESE
+528 DAPESG
-534 AAEDL
+534 AAEAL
-539 VDRVRDQYVPA
+539 LDRVRDQYIPA
-550 AALESQARVGGATAL
+550 AGLEGQAWVGGATAL
-565 NLDLAREI
+565 NVDLAREI
-573 SGQLPVVVLA
+573 SNQLPVVVLA

-671 YLRSGDNELAVA
+671 YLRTGDNELAVA
-683 RGLENTARTI
+683 HGLESTARTI

-747 RNWWMPRAV
+747 WNWWMPTWL
-756 DRWLPTIA
+756 DRWLPRIA
-764 LETSSE
+764 LDTSE
-770 ERPADRPR
+770 EDRP
-778 APASRV
+778 PARTREPAGV

>member
-1 MKANDTSHRTAAD
+1 MN
-14 RSLLGRLG
+14 SLMGRLG
-22 RFTVRRRWYV
+22 TFTVRRRWYV
-32 IGAWAVLLAV
+32 IGAWVVLLAV
-42 MASFASGLTDRLGSG
+42 MASFAPGLQDRLGSG

-69 QRDLENRF
+69 QRDLERRF

-90 SRSSTVDDPAYRAVV
+90 DRARTVDDPAFRTVV
-105 EGIAGRVRAIPN
+105 EGIATR
-117 VGAVESFASTG
+117 VGAVPGVGGVQSFSSTG

-142 VAGLEGSQNTQLE
+142 VAGLTGDQNTQLD
-155 TVPTVAEASRTG
+155 TVPQVAAAAREG
-167 VPSGFEVETGGGA
+167 VPAGVEVETGGGGA
-180 AFYQRLNEISRHDL
+180 LSARKNTISPHDL
-194 ERAELV
+194 EQAERV
-200 SFPITLLVLLLAF
+200 SFPITLIVLLLAF

-231 VTLGALYFLA
+231 VTLGVLYFLA
-241 GITDMN
+241 GVTDMN

-277 RRGRSVAE
+277 RRGRTVAE
-285 AVPVTL
+285 AVPITL
-291 ATSGRAVALS
+291 ATSGRAVAL
-301 GATVIVALAGMFLVD
+301 
-316 IQAFRSMAIGSMSVV
+316 SMAIGSMSVV
-331 AVAVLAAVTL
+331 AVAVLAAITL

-353 DRLRLP
+353 DRLRIP
-359 LLRPR
+359 VLRPR
-364 GAAGEGFWHRW
+364 ATEGEGFWHRW
-375 AVGIMRRPWA
+375 AVRIMRRPWA
-385 FTAAALVALLV
+385 FMAAALAVLLLL
-396 MAVPFAG
+396 AVPFAG

-411 AILPADESPRLATE
+411 AILPEEESPRLAAE

-462 RAVQADQAVVAV
+462 RALQGDQAAVSV

-484 GLDAHATLYADGP
+484 DLDAYTQLYAGGL
-497 QGVDPRLAPA
+497 QGVAPELAPA
-507 VTGLAN
+507 VAGLAT

-534 AAEDL
+534 AAEGL
-539 VDRVRDQYVPA
+539 VDRVRDELVPA
-550 AALESQARVGGATAL
+550 AGLAGQARVGGATAL

-616 YGLIVAVFQW
+616 YGLIVATFQW
-626 GWGEQLL
+626 GWGESLL

-671 YLRSGDNELAVA
+671 YLRTGDNELAVA
-683 RGLENTARTI
+683 RGLESTARTI

-738 PAVMRLVGR
+738 PAVMRLAGR
-747 RNWWMPRAV
+747 WNWWMPAWL
-756 DRWLPTIA
+756 DRWLPRIA
-764 LETSSE
+764 LETADE
-770 ERPADRPR
+770 GQPAGRVR
-778 APASRV
+778 EPAGT